1 MSNNKKKVYRKL
13 SGPIQMNK
21 IATLNKVF
29 LSLALFSK
37 QWNFTIVSAVELIAS
52 EIQEESSCSLND
64 RYCVLTRRF

>member
-1 MSNNKKKVYRKL
+1 
-13 SGPIQMNK
+13 MNK

-29 LSLALFSK
+29 LSVALFSK